1 MSHDDRPAIEKI
13 LQDPEVMIA
22 YEGPF
27 SEQEVTGW
35 IDKQLQH
42 YQNDHIGLWLVIEK
56 ASGQAIGQCGLT
68 WQDVKGEAVLEI
80 GYLFQKNF
88 WHHGFATEA
97 AQACKDY
104 AFATLNAA
112 SCVCCGE
119 RDVKNERMLFSI

>member
-1 MSHDDRPAIEKI
+1 M
-13 LQDPEVMIA
+13 
-22 YEGPF
+22 
-27 SEQEVTGW
+27 
-35 IDKQLQH
+35 
-42 YQNDHIGLWLVIEK
+42 IEK

-97 AQACKDY
+97 AHACKGY

-112 SCVCCGE
+112 IVYSIIRETNQASINVALRNGMKLVD
-119 RDVKNERMLFSI
+119 RFVKHYLQVDMPHLVYAVAKEM